1 MFEDECSTE
10 DEALFNDEL
19 NCNEVSPNIS
29 NCIRSDLDDSVG
41 SIVESERES
50 SLLFEDSPDESVHEE
65 SLFGKVGH
73 ELENE
78 ETLYA
83 GSRLTQSQS
92 FLLVLSFVL
101 RHGLTGMALSDLLDL
116 INIHCPENTQLTSKY
131 LFLKELKPVESHL
144 QCHIFCPNCE
154 YYIGDQDAEGQ
165 CVVCK
170 TTWNKNNSLKNG
182 NFFIY
187 LPIQTQLEHL
197 LQREDIA
204 HCLKSR
210 DGTSNSDILEDI
222 GSGLMY
228 RNLKKIGGPLDCT
241 HGYSLTL
248 NCDGVPVFKSSL
260 FGIWP
265 LYGIVNELPYLVRKD
280 NVLLLG
286 LWFGAK
292 KPNVNTFLKPFT
304 SECQRLSTEG
314 FKVTSNGTLEK
325 CRVVGALMMCDS
337 VARPIL
343 QNMTQFNGQ
352 YGCSLCLHPGEQV
365 EKGNG
370 TVRVY
375 PYKEVTKRDHTSAIC
390 DAREALCTRKTVR
403 GIKGPTC
410 LINIPHFDIISGMPP
425 DHMHN
430 VHLGVVRQM
439 ASMWLDSDNHEKPYY
454 IGNRVNELD
463 QQLLL
468 IKPPCNI
475 TRVPRSLQQRKLWK
489 ASEWQNWLQFYS
501 VFVLRG
507 ILPNVFYQHWLVL
520 VTFMFLL
527 SKDIITT
534 ADLQKCE
541 KLVVDFVKQFETLYG
556 KIHVSFN
563 VHLCL
568 HLPESVRNWGPLW
581 AHSGYIFE
589 SYNGEILK
597 MFHGTQCVP
606 LQIMKQFTYRQ
617 VLPLLRN
624 NALRNAVPECIQ
636 LFSKLTGKKSMKQLD
651 RVGDQFVTL
660 GLHYCRKLSSEER
673 LVMKEQ
679 LAVTTGTV
687 VKIFKRVLVNGELY
701 YSQEFTRV
709 MKRNSFTVLMKNGNI
724 ITVYYYIVVEQHG
737 NRKCF
742 AFGRQYDRSHST
754 LIRVENVVCLKRKF
768 RGRKQIFD
776 VTLFNR
782 KCMLIDLPKYASLY
796 ACIPPR
802 SSVED

>member
-10 DEALFNDEL
+10 SKPHFNDEP
-19 NCNEVSPNIS
+19 NCSQASPNTS
-29 NCIRSDLDDSVG
+29 NCIPDDSLG
-41 SIVESERES
+41 SIIGSEEEY
-50 SLLFEDSPDESVHEE
+50 SLLFDESPDESVNEE
-65 SLFGKVGH
+65 SHLGEVSH
-73 ELENE
+73 EQFPLEKE
-78 ETLYA
+78 EPLYT
-83 GSRLTQSQS
+83 GSRLTQAQS
-92 FLLVLSFVL
+92 FLLILSFVL

-131 LFLKELKPVESHL
+131 LFLKELKPVEGHL
-144 QCHIFCPNCE
+144 QSHIYCPNCE
-154 YYIGDQDAEGQ
+154 YYIGDQDSEGQ
-165 CVVCK
+165 CVVCH
-170 TTWNKNNSLKNG
+170 TTWDKNSSLKNG

-210 DGTSNSDILEDI
+210 DSTCNSENYEDI
-222 GSGLMY
+222 GSGKMY
-228 RNLKKIGGPLDCT
+228 HDLYKIGGPLHCT

-260 FGIWP
+260 YGIWP
-265 LYGIVNELPYLVRKD
+265 LYGIVNELPYPVRKE
-280 NVLLLG
+280 NVLLFG
-286 LWFGAK
+286 LWFGDK

-304 SECQRLSTEG
+304 LECQKLSTAG
-314 FKVTSNGTLEK
+314 FKIKRNSILEQ
-325 CRVVGALMMCDS
+325 CRVVAALMMCDS

-343 QNMTQFNGQ
+343 QNMTQFNGR

-365 EKGNG
+365 EKGHG

-375 PYKEVTKRDHTSAIC
+375 PYKDVPKRDHASTVI
-390 DAREALCTRKTVR
+390 DAREALHTKKSVR
-403 GIKGPTC
+403 GVKGTTC
-410 LINIPHFDIISGMPP
+410 LIKIPHFDISGMPP

-454 IGNRVNELD
+454 IGNKVNELD
-463 QQLLL
+463 EQLLL

-475 TRVPRSLQQRKLWK
+475 TRVPRSLQQRRFWK
-489 ASEWQNWLQFYS
+489 ASEWQNWLLFYS
-501 VFVLRG
+501 IFVLKG
-507 ILPNVFYQHWLVL
+507 ILPRVFYQHWLVL
-520 VTFMFLL
+520 VTFMYLL
-527 SKDIITT
+527 CKDIITT
-534 ADLQKCE
+534 EDIKKFE

-556 KIHVSFN
+556 KTHVSFN

-589 SYNGEILK
+589 SFNGDILK

-617 VLPLLRN
+617 ILPLLRN
-624 NALRNAVPECIQ
+624 DALKNAVPECIQ
-636 LFSKLTGKKSMKQLD
+636 LFSNLSGRKRLKQFE
-651 RVGDQFVTL
+651 RVCDQLVTL
-660 GLHYCRKLSSEER
+660 GLHYSRKLSSEEI
-673 LVMKEQ
+673 LVMREQ
-679 LAVTTGTV
+679 FPVTADTV
-687 VKIFKRVLVNGELY
+687 VKIFSRLLVNGELY

-709 MKRNSFTVLMKNGNI
+709 VKRNSFTVLLLNGHI

-737 NRKCF
+737 DRKCF
-742 AFGRQYDRSHST
+742 AFGRKYDRSHNT
-754 LIRVENVVCLKRKF
+754 LVNVENVVGLKREF
-768 RGRKQIFD
+768 RGRKQIFN
-776 VTLFNR
+776 VTLFKR
-782 KCMLIDLPKYASLY
+782 KCMLIDLPQYASLS